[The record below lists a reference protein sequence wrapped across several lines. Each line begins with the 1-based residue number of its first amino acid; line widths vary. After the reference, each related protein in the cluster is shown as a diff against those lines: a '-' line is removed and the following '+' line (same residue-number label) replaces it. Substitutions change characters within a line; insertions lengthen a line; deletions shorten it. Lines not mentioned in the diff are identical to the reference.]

1 MMEEKK
7 CSCCGKTKCVLE
19 FYFNTRSK
27 DGLTSQCKQCMK
39 EKALK
44 WQAENKDK
52 ANANRQRYTES
63 KRGQYTSMLR
73 RMAKK
78 EQHDSSIR

>member
-19 FYFNTRSK
+19 FNFNARSK
-27 DGLTSQCKQCMK
+27 DGLTSQCKQCIK

-44 WQAENKDK
+44 
-52 ANANRQRYTES
+52 
-63 KRGQYTSMLR
+63 RGQYTAMLR

-78 EQHDSSIR
+78 EQHDQTNE